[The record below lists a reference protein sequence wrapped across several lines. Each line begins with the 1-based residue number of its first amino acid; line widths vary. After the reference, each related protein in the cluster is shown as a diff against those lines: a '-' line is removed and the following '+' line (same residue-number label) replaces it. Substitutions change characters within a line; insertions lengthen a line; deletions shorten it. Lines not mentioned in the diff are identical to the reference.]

1 MRVANWQF
9 YHVRIPLKKT
19 IRHASHT
26 RTSTD
31 SLIVRCTLDTGQ
43 IGWGEGLPRSYVTGE
58 DIDAAYGMLS
68 EFPHSSVLH
77 DEIDNE
83 NQAVRIATQWEFPR
97 PSNAPRACF
106 GNSARCAIELAFLDA
121 IFREVG
127 RPLSDLPAMT
137 NSSVDQTQVKNSVR
151 YSGAITAESPK
162 KQFRQAIKMR
172 LFGFHQVKVKVGVP
186 EIDDAAALKKI
197 RRIVG
202 RKVDLRIDAN
212 EAWRCDE
219 VMRNVERLADVGIT
233 SVEQPVPHTDV
244 AGLSKVRPQ
253 LSVPI
258 MLDESLCH
266 REDAVRAIDE
276 GLCDLFNIRLSKCG
290 GILPSL
296 ELKQIATN
304 SGLGFQLGCQVGE
317 TGILSAAGR
326 HIACAIEPIR
336 YLEGSYDRFLVKEPL
351 TKENLTFGYGGRARA
366 INRPGLGVTVD
377 EAALERVTIRQCA
390 HQVR

>member
-1 MRVANWQF
+1 MRVANWHI

-26 RTSTD
+26 RKATD

-43 IGWGEGLPRSYVTGE
+43 TGWGEGLPREYVTGE
-58 DIDAAYGMLS
+58 NIDAAFAMLRELPNS
-68 EFPHSSVLH
+68 ATLH
-77 DEIDNE
+77 ASFENE
-83 NQAVRIATQWEFPR
+83 REAVRTASNWDIVR
-97 PSNAPRACF
+97 PSNAVRACY
-106 GNSARCAIELAFLDA
+106 GNSARCAMELAFLDA

-127 RPLSDLPAMT
+127 RPLSELPAMT
-137 NSSVDQTQVKNSVR
+137 NSLVEHPKIRKRVR
-151 YSGAITAESPK
+151 YSGAITAESAK
-162 KQFRQAIKMR
+162 KQLQQAVKMR
-172 LFGFHQVKVKVGVP
+172 LFGFHQVKVKVGVS
-186 EIDDAAALKKI
+186 EIDDATSLKTI

-212 EAWRCDE
+212 EAWQCSD
-219 VMRNVERLADVGIT
+219 VVRNVERLSSSGIT
-233 SVEQPVPHTDV
+233 SVEQPVPHSDV
-244 AGLSKVRPQ
+244 VGLSKIRPQ

-266 REDAVRAIDE
+266 REDAVRAYNE

-296 ELKQIATN
+296 ELKQMAVN
-304 SGLGFQLGCQVGE
+304 FGLGFQLGCQVGE

-366 INRPGLGVTVD
+366 INRPGLGVIVD
-377 EAALERVTIRQCA
+377 EAALSRVTIREHSQTV
-390 HQVR
+390 H

>member
-1 MRVANWQF
+1 MRVANWHI

-43 IGWGEGLPRSYVTGE
+43 IGWGEGLPREYVTGE
-58 DIDAAYGMLS
+58 NIDAAYGMLQECPKFS
-68 EFPHSSVLH
+68 LH
-77 DEIDNE
+77 APFGHERE
-83 NQAVRIATQWEFPR
+83 AVANAEHWKFPR
-97 PSNAPRACF
+97 PSNAARACF

-121 IFREVG
+121 VFREVG

-137 NSSVDQTQVKNSVR
+137 NSFVEHPEVKKNVR
-151 YSGAITAESPK
+151 YSGAITAESSK

-186 EIDDAAALKKI
+186 EIDDVAALKKI
-197 RRIVG
+197 RRVVG

-212 EAWRCDE
+212 EAWRCED
-219 VMRNVERLADVGIT
+219 VVRNVERLAAFDIT
-233 SVEQPVPHTDV
+233 SVEQPVPHTEV

-266 REDAVRAIDE
+266 REDAVRAFNE

-296 ELKQIATN
+296 ELKQIAIN
-304 SGLGFQLGCQVGE
+304 FGLGFQLGCQVGE

-366 INRPGLGVTVD
+366 INRSGLGVTVD
-377 EAALERVTIRQCA
+377 EAALERVTIRQCS
-390 HQVR
+390 HKVL